1 MYCTRCGAAND
12 VRAGVCTGCGR
23 PMPQIAGPE
32 AVREVFVPNYL
43 VPAMLTTL
51 CCCLPLGI
59 PAIVFAIQA
68 TGRVRAGDAPGSLE
82 ASRKARLWC
91 WIAFG
96 TGLGLVVLWIL
107 FALLGALMRRSS

>member
-1 MYCTRCGAAND
+1 MYCTRCGTANN
-12 VRAGVCTGCGR
+12 VGGGFCTGCGK
-23 PMPQIAGPE
+23 PIPAGPD

-43 VPAMLTTL
+43 IPAMLTTL

-68 TGRVRAGDAPGSLE
+68 TGRVGAGDAPGALE
-82 ASRKARLWC
+82 ASRKAKLWC

-96 TGLGLVVLWIL
+96 TGLGLGVIWIL
-107 FALLGALMRRSS
+107 FALLGSLMRRSS